1 MKNEINYKISQTLR
15 GILNTEEMVEVL
27 TKYYTLGYIEAINP
41 QNSHI
46 DRILRS
52 TDVNKE
58 LENTF
63 NQVSNEYKGL
73 EGVFEHLNGDS
84 KIPSEIKYEV
94 LSIIKESNLNKDKWK
109 LIIDQ
114 LIETKNE
121 SSGKSSGESTTPKY
135 LNELGIGIL
144 EPRQGSFY
152 DGTCG
157 IGETLTEANDY
168 AEQNGNRIELYG
180 QEINQR
186 DWAICKIRLFVSGID
201 NNNIKLGNT
210 LVNPLSTEGNK
221 LKTFDN
227 IMMNFPFGLNWK
239 CEKEYVEK
247 DQYNRFIF
255 GKPPV
260 SNAEWLFISHM
271 IKSLNYN
278 GKGIA
283 ITSSGTLFRGSSEE
297 TIRKNILSLDCIE
310 AVISLPGVMT
320 ITAIPINMM
329 VINMNKDEELKNKIL
344 FINAEDMYEVKGR
357 NQKILTQQH
366 IDSIIDMY
374 KNRKE
379 IEEISSIV
387 NIRDIEGSNLLA
399 NKNVVKTKMISNEF
413 GEVKFKKDKLEQL
426 KQCKTLGDIG
436 TFFRGI
442 NVVPNNIEEDEQGE
456 YKIVNLSDLNDSEI
470 HTESLQRYT
479 IKNNARIESY
489 SVKKGDILISSR
501 GSNIKV
507 CIVPEHDEKILI
519 SQNVIG
525 FRLEGNNDPQYIKTF
540 LESPL
545 GEFLIN
551 YKQAGTNVISL
562 NSKDLMNIPVIL
574 LPEEEQTNIIENY
587 KMEYKK
593 ITEEIQQLNDKLKK
607 AKLNLYE
614 GMGVTSTFEII

>member
-1 MKNEINYKISQTLR
+1 MKNEINYKISQILR
-15 GILNTEEMVEVL
+15 GIINTEEIVEVL
-27 TKYYTLGYIEAINP
+27 IKYYTLGYIEAINP
-41 QNSHI
+41 QNSNI

-52 TDVNKE
+52 IDVNKE
-58 LENTF
+58 LENIF
-63 NQVSNEYKGL
+63 NQVSNEYKDL
-73 EGVFEHLNGDS
+73 EGVFEHLNTDF
-84 KIPSEIKYEV
+84 KIPSQIKYEV

-114 LIETKNE
+114 LIEAKNE

-135 LNELGIGIL
+135 LNKLGIGIL
-144 EPRQGSFY
+144 EPIYGSFY

-168 AEQNGNRIELYG
+168 AAENGNSIELYG
-180 QEINQR
+180 QEINPK

-210 LVNPLSTEGNK
+210 LVNPLFTEGNK

-227 IMMNFPFGLNWK
+227 IMMNFPFCLTWK
-239 CEKEYVEK
+239 DEKEYVEK
-247 DQYNRFIF
+247 DLYDRFIF

-271 IKSLNYN
+271 IKSLNSN

-366 IDSIIDMY
+366 IDSIIDIY

-399 NKNVVKTKMISNEF
+399 NKNVLKTKMISCEF
-413 GEVKFKKDKLEQL
+413 GEVKFKKEKLEEL
-426 KQCKTLGDIG
+426 KQYKTLGEIG
-436 TFFRGI
+436 KFFRGI
-442 NVVPNNIEEDEQGE
+442 NVVPSNIEEDEQGE

-470 HTESLQRYT
+470 DTKSLQRYT

-525 FRLEGNNDPQYIKTF
+525 FRLKGNNDSQYIKTF

-551 YKQAGTNVISL
+551 YKQAGTNVFSL
-562 NSKDLMNIPVIL
+562 NSKDLMKIPVIL
-574 LPEEEQTNIIENY
+574 LPEDEQRNIIEHY
-587 KMEYKK
+587 QMEYKK

-614 GMGVTSTFEII
+614 GMGITSTFEIM

>member
-73 EGVFEHLNGDS
+73 EGIFEHLNGDS

-186 DWAICKIRLFVSGID
+186 DWAICKIRLFVSGTD

-210 LVNPLSTEGNK
+210 LVNPLFIEGNK

-260 SNAEWLFISHM
+260 SNSEWLFISHM

-366 IDSIIDMY
+366 IDSIIDIY

>member
-1 MKNEINYKISQTLR
+1 MKNEINYKIVQILR
-15 GILNTEEMVEVL
+15 GFINTEEMVEVL
-27 TKYYTLGYIEAINP
+27 SKYYTLGYIEAINS

-52 TDVNKE
+52 ADINKE

-63 NQVSNEYKGL
+63 NQLSNEYKDL

-84 KIPSEIKYEV
+84 KVPREVKYEV

-114 LIETKNE
+114 LIENKSE
-121 SSGKSSGESTTPKY
+121 SSGKISGESITPKC

-157 IGETLTEANDY
+157 IGETLTEANNY
-168 AEQNGNRIELYG
+168 AKQNGNYLELYG
-180 QEINQR
+180 QEINLKN
-186 DWAICKIRLFVSGID
+186 WAMCKIRLFVNGID
-201 NNNIKLGNT
+201 NKNIKVGNT
-210 LVNPLSTEGNK
+210 LTKPLFTEGNE
-221 LKTFDN
+221 LKMFDN
-227 IMMNFPFGLNWK
+227 VMMNFPFGLTWRD
-239 CEKEYVEK
+239 EKEYVEK
-247 DQYNRFIF
+247 DPYNRFIF

-271 IKSLNYN
+271 IKSLSKN

-283 ITSSGTLFRGSSEE
+283 ITSSGTLFRGSEE

-310 AVISLPGVMT
+310 AVIALPGIMT
-320 ITAIPINMM
+320 MTSIPINMM
-329 VINMNKDEELKNKIL
+329 VINMNKDIELKNKIL
-344 FINAEDMYEVKGR
+344 FINAEDMYEIKGR
-357 NQKILTQQH
+357 NQKVLTQQH
-366 IDSIIDMY
+366 VELIIDIY

-379 IEEISSIV
+379 IEDISSIV

-399 NKNVVKTKMISNEF
+399 NKNVLKTKMISNEF
-413 GEVKFKKDKLEQL
+413 GEIKFKKEKLVELNQS
-426 KQCKTLGDIG
+426 KTLGEIG
-436 TFFRGI
+436 KFFRGI
-442 NVVPNNIEEDEQGE
+442 NVVPSNIEEDEQGE
-456 YKIVNLSDLNDSEI
+456 YKIINLSDLRDSEI
-470 HTESLQRYT
+470 DTESLQRYT

-507 CIVPEHDEKILI
+507 CIVPEHEDKILI

-525 FRLEGNNDPQYIKTF
+525 FRLKENNNPQYIKTF

-551 YKQAGTNVISL
+551 YKQAGTNVFSL
-562 NSKDLMNIPVIL
+562 NSKDLMQIPVIL
-574 LPEEEQTNIIENY
+574 LPEEEQANIIENY
-587 KMEYKK
+587 QMEYRK
-593 ITEEIQQLNDKLKK
+593 ITDEIQKLNAKLKK

-614 GMGVTSTFEII
+614 DMGLTSTFEII

>member
-1 MKNEINYKISQTLR
+1 MENKMNYKIAQILR
-15 GILNTEEMVEVL
+15 GFINTEEMVEVL
-27 TKYYTLGYIEAINP
+27 SKYYTLGYIEAINS

-52 TDVNKE
+52 ADINKE

-63 NQVSNEYKGL
+63 NQLSNEYKDL

-84 KIPSEIKYEV
+84 KVPREVKYEV

-114 LIETKNE
+114 LIENKNE
-121 SSGKSSGESTTPKY
+121 SSGKISGESITPKC

-157 IGETLTEANDY
+157 IGETLTEANNY
-168 AEQNGNRIELYG
+168 AKRNGNYLELYG
-180 QEINQR
+180 QEINLKN
-186 DWAICKIRLFVSGID
+186 WAMCKIRLFVNGIY
-201 NNNIKLGNT
+201 NKNIKVGNT
-210 LVNPLSTEGNK
+210 LTKPLFTEGNE
-221 LKTFDN
+221 LKMFDN
-227 IMMNFPFGLNWK
+227 VMMNFPFGLTWRD
-239 CEKEYVEK
+239 EKEYVEK
-247 DQYNRFIF
+247 DPYNRFIF

-271 IKSLNYN
+271 IKSLNKN

-283 ITSSGTLFRGSSEE
+283 ITSSGTLFRGSEE

-310 AVISLPGVMT
+310 AVIALPGIMT
-320 ITAIPINMM
+320 MTSIPINMM
-329 VINMNKDEELKNKIL
+329 VINMDKDTELKNKIL
-344 FINAEDMYEVKGR
+344 FINAEDMYEIKGR
-357 NQKILTQQH
+357 NQKVLTQQH
-366 IDSIIDMY
+366 VERIIDIY

-379 IEEISSIV
+379 IEDISSIV

-399 NKNVVKTKMISNEF
+399 NKNVLKTKMISNEF
-413 GEVKFKKDKLEQL
+413 GEIKFKKEKLVELNQS
-426 KQCKTLGDIG
+426 KTLGEIG
-436 TFFRGI
+436 KFFRGI
-442 NVVPNNIEEDEQGE
+442 NVVPSNIEEDEQGE
-456 YKIVNLSDLNDSEI
+456 YKIINLSDLRDSEI
-470 HTESLQRYT
+470 DTESLQRYT

-507 CIVPEHDEKILI
+507 CIVPEHEDKILI

-525 FRLEGNNDPQYIKTF
+525 FRLKENNNPQYIKTF

-551 YKQAGTNVISL
+551 YKQAGTNVFSL
-562 NSKDLMNIPVIL
+562 NSKDLMQIPVIL
-574 LPEEEQTNIIENY
+574 LPEEEQVNIIENY
-587 KMEYKK
+587 QMEYRK
-593 ITEEIQQLNDKLKK
+593 ITNEIQQLNAKLKK

-614 GMGVTSTFEII
+614 DMGLTSTFEII

>member
-1 MKNEINYKISQTLR
+1 
-15 GILNTEEMVEVL
+15 
-27 TKYYTLGYIEAINP
+27 
-41 QNSHI
+41 
-46 DRILRS
+46 
-52 TDVNKE
+52 
-58 LENTF
+58 
-63 NQVSNEYKGL
+63 
-73 EGVFEHLNGDS
+73 
-84 KIPSEIKYEV
+84 
-94 LSIIKESNLNKDKWK
+94 
-109 LIIDQ
+109 
-114 LIETKNE
+114 
-121 SSGKSSGESTTPKY
+121 
-135 LNELGIGIL
+135 
-144 EPRQGSFY
+144 
-152 DGTCG
+152 
-157 IGETLTEANDY
+157 
-168 AEQNGNRIELYG
+168 
-180 QEINQR
+180 
-186 DWAICKIRLFVSGID
+186 
-201 NNNIKLGNT
+201 
-210 LVNPLSTEGNK
+210 
-221 LKTFDN
+221 
-227 IMMNFPFGLNWK
+227 
-239 CEKEYVEK
+239 
-247 DQYNRFIF
+247 
-255 GKPPV
+255 
-260 SNAEWLFISHM
+260 
-271 IKSLNYN
+271 
-278 GKGIA
+278 
-283 ITSSGTLFRGSSEE
+283 
-297 TIRKNILSLDCIE
+297 
-310 AVISLPGVMT
+310 
-320 ITAIPINMM
+320 
-329 VINMNKDEELKNKIL
+329 
-344 FINAEDMYEVKGR
+344 
-357 NQKILTQQH
+357 
-366 IDSIIDMY
+366 
-374 KNRKE
+374 
-379 IEEISSIV
+379 
-387 NIRDIEGSNLLA
+387 
-399 NKNVVKTKMISNEF
+399 MISNEF

-574 LPEEEQTNIIENY
+574 LSEEEQTNIIENY

>member
-1 MKNEINYKISQTLR
+1 MKNEMNYKTSQTLR
-15 GILNTEEMVEVL
+15 GILNTDEMVEVL
-27 TKYYTLGYIEAINP
+27 IKYYTLGYIEAINP
-41 QNSHI
+41 QNSYI

-63 NQVSNEYKGL
+63 NQLSNEHKGL
-73 EGVFEHLNGDS
+73 EGVFEHLNVDF
-84 KIPSEIKYEV
+84 KVPSEVKYEV

-109 LIIDQ
+109 LIVDQ
-114 LIETKNE
+114 LIENKNE

-135 LNELGIGIL
+135 LNQLGIGIL

-168 AEQNGNRIELYG
+168 ARRNGNSLELYG
-180 QEINQR
+180 QEINAK
-186 DWAICKIRLFVSGID
+186 DWAICKIRLFIYGMD
-201 NNNIKLGNT
+201 NSQVKLGDT
-210 LVNPLSTEGNK
+210 LVEPLFIEENK
-221 LKTFDN
+221 LKMFDN
-227 IMMNFPFGLNWK
+227 AMMNFPFGLTWK
-239 CEKEYVEK
+239 DEKEYVEK

-271 IKSLNYN
+271 IKSLNHN

-320 ITAIPINMM
+320 MTSIPINMM

-357 NQKILTQQH
+357 NQKILTQKH
-366 IDSIIDMY
+366 IDSIIDIY

-399 NKNVVKTKMISNEF
+399 NKNVLKTKMVSCEF
-413 GEVKFKKDKLEQL
+413 GEVRFKKEKLEEL
-426 KQCKTLGDIG
+426 KQSKTLGEIG
-436 TFFRGI
+436 KFFRGI
-442 NVVPNNIEEDEQGE
+442 NVVPSNMEEDEQGE
-456 YKIVNLSDLNDSEI
+456 YKIINLSDVKDSEI
-470 HTESLQRYT
+470 DVKSLQRYN
-479 IKNNARIESY
+479 IKNNARVESY
-489 SVKKGDILISSR
+489 LVKEGDILISSR
-501 GSNIKV
+501 GVNIKI
-507 CIVPEHDEKILI
+507 CIVPEHKEKILI

-525 FRLEGNNDPQYIKTF
+525 FRLKENNDPQYIKTF

-551 YKQAGTNVISL
+551 YKQAGTNVIAL
-562 NSKDLMNIPVIL
+562 NSKDLMQIPVML
-574 LPEEEQTNIIENY
+574 LPEEKQSKKIENY
-587 KMEYKK
+587 KMEYRK
-593 ITEEIQQLNDKLKK
+593 INEEINLLNTKLKE
-607 AKLNLYE
+607 AKLNLYKE
-614 GMGVTSTFEII
+614 MGVTSTFEII

>member
-1 MKNEINYKISQTLR
+1 MKNEINYKISQILR
-15 GILNTEEMVEVL
+15 GIINTEEIVEVL
-27 TKYYTLGYIEAINP
+27 IKYYTLGYIEAINP
-41 QNSHI
+41 QNSNI

-52 TDVNKE
+52 IDVNKE
-58 LENTF
+58 LENIF
-63 NQVSNEYKGL
+63 NQVSNEYKDL
-73 EGVFEHLNGDS
+73 EGVFEHLNTDF
-84 KIPSEIKYEV
+84 KIPSQIKYEV

-114 LIETKNE
+114 LIEAKNE

-135 LNELGIGIL
+135 LNKLGIGIL
-144 EPRQGSFY
+144 EPIYGSFY

-168 AEQNGNRIELYG
+168 AAENGNSIELYG
-180 QEINQR
+180 QEINPK

-210 LVNPLSTEGNK
+210 LVNPLFTEGNK

-227 IMMNFPFGLNWK
+227 IMMNFPFCLTWK
-239 CEKEYVEK
+239 DEKEYVEK
-247 DQYNRFIF
+247 DLYDRFIF

-271 IKSLNYN
+271 IKSLNSN

-366 IDSIIDMY
+366 IDSIIDIY

-399 NKNVVKTKMISNEF
+399 NKNVLKTKMISCEF
-413 GEVKFKKDKLEQL
+413 GEVKFKKEKLEEL
-426 KQCKTLGDIG
+426 KQYKTLGEIG
-436 TFFRGI
+436 KFFRGI
-442 NVVPNNIEEDEQGE
+442 NVVPSNIEEDEQGE

-470 HTESLQRYT
+470 DTKSLQRYT

-507 CIVPEHDEKILI
+507 CVVPEHDEKILI

-525 FRLEGNNDPQYIKTF
+525 FRLKGNNDSQYIKTF

-551 YKQAGTNVISL
+551 YKQAGTNVFSL
-562 NSKDLMNIPVIL
+562 NSKDLMKIPVIL
-574 LPEEEQTNIIENY
+574 LPEDEQRNIIEHY
-587 KMEYKK
+587 QMEYKK

-614 GMGVTSTFEII
+614 GMGITSTFEIM

>member
-1 MKNEINYKISQTLR
+1 MKNEINYKIAQILR
-15 GILNTEEMVEVL
+15 GFLNTEEMVEVL
-27 TKYYTLGYIEAINP
+27 SKYYTLGYIEAIKP

-52 TDVNKE
+52 ADLNKE

-63 NQVSNEYKGL
+63 NQLSNEYKDL

-84 KIPSEIKYEV
+84 KVPREVKYEV

-114 LIETKNE
+114 LIENRNE
-121 SSGKSSGESTTPKY
+121 SSGKCTGESITPKY

-144 EPRQGSFY
+144 EVREGSFY

-157 IGETLTEANDY
+157 IGETLTEANNY
-168 AEQNGNRIELYG
+168 AKRNGNSLELYG
-180 QEINQR
+180 QEINPKH
-186 DWAICKIRLFVSGID
+186 WAICKIRLFVEEID
-201 NNNIKLGNT
+201 NSQVKLGNT
-210 LVNPLSTEGNK
+210 LVEPLFTEGNE
-221 LKTFDN
+221 LKMFDN
-227 IMMNFPFGLNWK
+227 VMMNFPFGLTWRD
-239 CEKEYVEK
+239 EKEYVEK
-247 DQYNRFIF
+247 DPYNRFIF

-271 IKSLNYN
+271 IKSLSKN

-283 ITSSGTLFRGSSEE
+283 ITSSGTLFRGSEE

-310 AVISLPGVMT
+310 AAIALPGVMT
-320 ITAIPINMM
+320 ITSIPINMI

-344 FINAEDMYEVKGR
+344 FINAEDMYEIKGR
-357 NQKILTQQH
+357 SQKVLTQQH
-366 IDSIIDMY
+366 VERIIDIY

-379 IEEISSIV
+379 IEDISSIV

-399 NKNVVKTKMISNEF
+399 NKNVLNTKMISNEF
-413 GEVKFKKDKLEQL
+413 GEIKFKKEKLEELNQG
-426 KQCKTLGDIG
+426 KTLGEIG
-436 TFFRGI
+436 KFFRGI
-442 NVVPNNIEEDEQGE
+442 NVVPSNIEEDEQGE
-456 YKIVNLSDLNDSEI
+456 YKIINLSDLRDSEI
-470 HTESLQRYT
+470 DTESLQRYT

-501 GSNIKV
+501 GVNIKI
-507 CIVPEHDEKILI
+507 CIVPEHEDKILI

-525 FRLEGNNDPQYIKTF
+525 FRLKGNNDPQYIKTF

-551 YKQAGTNVISL
+551 YKQAGTNVIAL
-562 NSKDLMNIPVIL
+562 NSKDLMQIPVIL
-574 LPEEEQTNIIENY
+574 LPEEEQANIIENY
-587 KMEYKK
+587 QMEYRK
-593 ITEEIQQLNDKLKK
+593 ITEEIQQLNAKLKK

>member
-260 SNAEWLFISHM
+260 SNSEWLFISHM

-283 ITSSGTLFRGSSEE
+283 IASSGTLFRGSSEE

-366 IDSIIDMY
+366 IDSIIDIY

>member
-1 MKNEINYKISQTLR
+1 MKNETNYKISQILR
-15 GILNTEEMVEVL
+15 GIINTEEIVEVL
-27 TKYYTLGYIEAINP
+27 IKYYTLGYIEAINP
-41 QNSHI
+41 QNSNI

-52 TDVNKE
+52 IDVNKG
-58 LENTF
+58 LENIF
-63 NQVSNEYKGL
+63 DQVSNEYKDL
-73 EGVFEHLNGDS
+73 EGVFEHLNTDF
-84 KIPSEIKYEV
+84 KIPSQIKYEV

-114 LIETKNE
+114 LIEAKNE
-121 SSGKSSGESTTPKY
+121 SSGKSAGESTTPKY

-144 EPRQGSFY
+144 EPIYGSFY

-168 AEQNGNRIELYG
+168 AAQNGNSIELYG
-180 QEINQR
+180 QEINPK

-201 NNNIKLGNT
+201 NNNIKLGDT
-210 LVNPLSTEGNK
+210 LVNPLFTEVNK

-227 IMMNFPFGLNWK
+227 IMMNFPFCLTWK
-239 CEKEYVEK
+239 DEKEYVEK
-247 DQYNRFIF
+247 DLYDRFIF

-271 IKSLNYN
+271 IKSLNSN

-283 ITSSGTLFRGSSEE
+283 ITSSGTLFRGSLEE
-297 TIRKNILSLDCIE
+297 TIRKNILNLDCIE

-366 IDSIIDMY
+366 IDIIIDIY

-399 NKNVVKTKMISNEF
+399 NKNVLKTKMISCEF
-413 GEVKFKKDKLEQL
+413 GEIKFKKEKLEEL
-426 KQCKTLGDIG
+426 KQYNTLGEIG
-436 TFFRGI
+436 KFFRGI
-442 NVVPNNIEEDEQGE
+442 NIVPSNIEEDEQGE

-470 HTESLQRYT
+470 DTNSLQRYT

-525 FRLEGNNDPQYIKTF
+525 FRLKGNNDSQYIKTF
-540 LESPL
+540 LKSPL

-551 YKQAGTNVISL
+551 YKQAGTNVFSL
-562 NSKDLMNIPVIL
+562 NSKDLMKIPVIL
-574 LPEEEQTNIIENY
+574 LPEDEQRNIIEHY
-587 KMEYKK
+587 QMEYKK

-614 GMGVTSTFEII
+614 GMGITSTFEIM

>member
-15 GILNTEEMVEVL
+15 GILNTEEIVEVL
-27 TKYYTLGYIEAINP
+27 IKYYTLGYIEAVNP
-41 QNSHI
+41 QNGNI

-58 LENTF
+58 LENIF
-63 NQVSNEYKGL
+63 NQVSNEYKDL
-73 EGVFEHLNGDS
+73 EGVFEHLNTDF
-84 KIPSEIKYEV
+84 KIPSQIKYEV

-114 LIETKNE
+114 LIEAKNE
-121 SSGKSSGESTTPKY
+121 SSGKSSRESTTPKY

-144 EPRQGSFY
+144 EPIYGSFY

-168 AEQNGNRIELYG
+168 AAENGNGIELYG
-180 QEINQR
+180 QEINPR

-227 IMMNFPFGLNWK
+227 IMMNFPFGLTWK
-239 CEKEYVEK
+239 DEKEYVEK
-247 DQYNRFIF
+247 DLYDRFIF

-271 IKSLNYN
+271 IKSLNHN

-366 IDSIIDMY
+366 IDSIIDIY

-399 NKNVVKTKMISNEF
+399 NKNVLKTKMVSCEF
-413 GEVKFKKDKLEQL
+413 GEVRFKKYKLEEL
-426 KQCKTLGDIG
+426 KHHKTLGEIG
-436 TFFRGI
+436 KFFRGI
-442 NVVPNNIEEDEQGE
+442 NVVPSNIEEDEQGE

-470 HTESLQRYT
+470 DTKSLQRYT

-525 FRLEGNNDPQYIKTF
+525 FRLKGNDDPQYIKTF
-540 LESPL
+540 LDSPL

-551 YKQAGTNVISL
+551 YKQAGTNVFSL
-562 NSKDLMNIPVIL
+562 NSKDLMKIPVIL
-574 LPEEEQTNIIENY
+574 LPEYEQTNIIEHY
-587 KMEYKK
+587 QMEYKK

-614 GMGVTSTFEII
+614 GMGITSTFEII

>member
-15 GILNTEEMVEVL
+15 GILNTEEIVEVL
-27 TKYYTLGYIEAINP
+27 IKYYTLGYIEAVNP
-41 QNSHI
+41 QNGNI

-58 LENTF
+58 LENIF
-63 NQVSNEYKGL
+63 NQVSNEYKDL
-73 EGVFEHLNGDS
+73 EGVFEHLNTDF
-84 KIPSEIKYEV
+84 KIPSQIKYEV

-114 LIETKNE
+114 LIEAKNE

-144 EPRQGSFY
+144 EPIYGSFY

-168 AEQNGNRIELYG
+168 AAENGNGIELYG
-180 QEINQR
+180 QEINPR

-227 IMMNFPFGLNWK
+227 IMMNFPFGLTWK
-239 CEKEYVEK
+239 DEKEYVEK
-247 DQYNRFIF
+247 DLYDRFIF

-271 IKSLNYN
+271 IKSLNHN

-366 IDSIIDMY
+366 IDSIIDIY

-399 NKNVVKTKMISNEF
+399 NKNVLKTKMVSCEF
-413 GEVKFKKDKLEQL
+413 GEVRFKKYKLEEL
-426 KQCKTLGDIG
+426 KHHKTLGEIG
-436 TFFRGI
+436 KFFRGI
-442 NVVPNNIEEDEQGE
+442 NVVPSNIEEDEQGE

-470 HTESLQRYT
+470 DTKSLQRYT

-525 FRLEGNNDPQYIKTF
+525 FRLKGNDDPQYIKTF
-540 LESPL
+540 LDSPL

-551 YKQAGTNVISL
+551 YKQAGTNVFSL
-562 NSKDLMNIPVIL
+562 NSKDLMKIPVIL
-574 LPEEEQTNIIENY
+574 LPEYEQTNIIEHY
-587 KMEYKK
+587 QMEYKK

-614 GMGVTSTFEII
+614 GMGITSTFEII